1 MAKNNKPLTHTQV
14 NQAKPSDKPYKLT
27 DGSGLYLYVSTA
39 GTKSWR
45 IDYPEPLKKKRGTL
59 TL

>member
-39 GTKSWR
+39 GTK
-45 IDYPEPLKKKRGTL
+45 
-59 TL
+59 